1 MEKFGSSHNFF
12 GGSYESSLKG
22 LVKSSIGRISRNIHY
37 TEELVMWYY
46 ENQVCKLA
54 LQFREHEGQKKNN
67 RSHYQ
72 ERKALGSKTKCGWKC
87 TNDSNVCVSESD
99 IVCMFIDNKWI
110 ISITQQKS
118 ECVHCPLKDDD
129 EGNNWVTLLCQK
141 AQECNFDMVTF
152 GFKCDSHNTFQCHPK
167 FLSHP

>member
-1 MEKFGSSHNFF
+1 M
-12 GGSYESSLKG
+12 
-22 LVKSSIGRISRNIHY
+22 
-37 TEELVMWYY
+37 MWYY
-46 ENQVCKLA
+46 ENQICKLA

-87 TNDSNVCVSESD
+87 TNDSNVRVSESD

-141 AQECNFDMVTF
+141 AQECNFGMVTL
-152 GFKCDSHNTFQCHPK
+152 GFRCDIWHDGDDSHDTFQCHPK
-167 FLSHP
+167 FHSYPWESCG